1 VITGAAGGV
10 IFTSPYVS
18 AGGASDGMLVM
29 TAAAPIYHDAAKTI
43 FAGVV
48 AIDFSVADLDQSIL
62 VSAQAIIL
70 GSIEHRNGLDQSSSR
85 MLFERLLVI
94 TG

>member
-1 VITGAAGGV
+1 MITGAAGGV

-62 VSAQAIIL
+62 VSTQAIFL
-70 GSIEHRNGLDQSSSR
+70 GSTSVDQSSAR
-85 MLFERLLVI
+85 MIFERLLVI
-94 TG
+94 SG

>member
-1 VITGAAGGV
+1 MITGAAGGV

-70 GSIEHRNGLDQSSSR
+70 GSIEHRNGLDRSSSG
-85 MLFERLLVI
+85 MCF
-94 TG
+94 